1 MRWYDLPD
9 LLPPVYA
16 GVRSMYETAET
27 ENTELKG
34 YYAIRDAVL
43 ANMFP
48 QTCDVKTIQYWE
60 QLLDIELYGDETIEE
75 RRKMIM
81 IYLVSNFQIT
91 RPYVFEVGE
100 GYFGEGNFTIDY
112 DPDNHLIVEMRMYN
126 AEWNAT
132 KRFVKWFE
140 KVCPAHIQ
148 WFAGP
153 TYPSNSDVVSI
164 ARGIVADKMRMSAS
178 CSAGTG
184 ITFYLGENAVTAD
197 WVEV

>member
-16 GVRSMYETAET
+16 GIQSMYETAAT
-27 ENTELKG
+27 ENEELKG
-34 YYAIRDAVL
+34 YYAIRDAIL
-43 ANMFP
+43 ANFYP
-48 QTCDVKTIQYWE
+48 QTCDVKTLQYWE
-60 QLLDIELYGDETIEE
+60 QLLDIELYGDETIDE

-91 RPYVFEVGE
+91 KPYVFEVGE
-100 GYFGEGNFTIDY
+100 SYFGEGNFTIDY
-112 DPDNHLIVEMRMYN
+112 DPDNHLIVEMRMYY
-126 AEWNAT
+126 ADYNAT

-153 TYPSNSDVVSI
+153 TFPSEIEVVSMSN
-164 ARGIVADKMRMSAS
+164 AIVVDKMRCTAS
-178 CSAGTG
+178 CSSGTG
-184 ITFYLGENAVTAD
+184 DTVYLGQNSYNAD